1 MYIGIMCILNRKPL
15 RKDPKDEH
23 ALFVVVVV
31 VCLYFSW
38 FAVQ

>member
-1 MYIGIMCILNRKPL
+1 MCILNRKPL

-31 VCLYFSW
+31 VVYLYFSC